1 MAASESGHLTLV
13 NPQGQ
18 RLGES
23 RATADQLAAVMAVSA
38 AVAEAGALDE
48 TLQTIAMTAADLVGA
63 KACAIYLRESEMSD
77 KLTVVASYGLSDR
90 YVDHLNRLQPLIV
103 GEGPSGLAIHRAK
116 PVSVEDILTDPLC
129 EPWRPVALRES
140 VRAMMSVPLRQRGSF
155 VMGGLN
161 AYREEPGPWTSREV
175 SLLSL
180 LSDHAAIAIRTAH
193 LLDNT
198 RRQVEGLSLMV
209 RSLRAQGHE
218 HSNRLHAIYGLLT
231 LGEAEQARRMIAS
244 IEESYHSIYAR
255 VTGRIENATLAGF
268 LVAESAI
275 ALQSGIRLTLDAR
288 SRLECLPRGLD
299 DLDAVTVLGNLVHN
313 AIEAVSEMPASRRK
327 ITITLLQR
335 GGSTVFRVRDWGI
348 GVGLGEAERM
358 FEREFSTKSGH
369 SGVGLSLVQGIVKRC
384 SGRLDVEHFRRGGIA
399 VTATFNS

>member
-1 MAASESGHLTLV
+1 
-13 NPQGQ
+13 
-18 RLGES
+18 
-23 RATADQLAAVMAVSA
+23 
-38 AVAEAGALDE
+38 
-48 TLQTIAMTAADLVGA
+48 MTAATLVDA

-103 GEGPSGLAIHRAK
+103 GEGPSGLAIHRAT

-218 HSNRLHAIYGLLT
+218 HSNRLHAIYGLLD
-231 LGEAEQARRMIAS
+231 ARRGRTGTPDDRFDRGELS
-244 IEESYHSIYAR
+244 LDLRSRDGQDRECDAR
-255 VTGRIENATLAGF
+255 GF

-275 ALQSGIRLTLDAR
+275 ALQSGI
-288 SRLECLPRGLD
+288 G
-299 DLDAVTVLGNLVHN
+299 
-313 AIEAVSEMPASRRK
+313 
-327 ITITLLQR
+327 
-335 GGSTVFRVRDWGI
+335 
-348 GVGLGEAERM
+348 
-358 FEREFSTKSGH
+358 
-369 SGVGLSLVQGIVKRC
+369 
-384 SGRLDVEHFRRGGIA
+384 
-399 VTATFNS
+399 